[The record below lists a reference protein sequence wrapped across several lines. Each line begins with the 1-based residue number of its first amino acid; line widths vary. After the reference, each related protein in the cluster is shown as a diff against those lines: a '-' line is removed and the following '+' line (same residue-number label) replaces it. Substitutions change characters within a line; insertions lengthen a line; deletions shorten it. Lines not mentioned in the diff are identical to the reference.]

1 MQAAPR
7 PRQRFAVATGGLAAL
22 VATCAAWLVA
32 ISHAAAIL
40 HFALISHQIC
50 VDHGEVMHADASVHA
65 AAMNA
70 SEPTAQAASD
80 HAGHDHCPLL
90 GRRLDHQAALD
101 APQATLAAPPL
112 APRLLPPT
120 PVDSA
125 PSRAELLLAAPKQ
138 SPPV

>member
-7 PRQRFAVATGGLAAL
+7 PRKHFAVATGGLAAL

-32 ISHAAAIL
+32 ISHAAAVL

-50 VDHGEVMHADASVHA
+50 ADHGEVVHADAPVHA
-65 AAMNA
+65 ASTKA
-70 SEPTAQAASD
+70 SEPSAQAAGD

-90 GRRLDHQAALD
+90 GRRLDNQAMLV
-101 APQATLAAPPL
+101 APQATLAAPRA
-112 APRLLPPT
+112 APCVLPPAT
-120 PVDSA
+120 VDRA

>member
-7 PRQRFAVATGGLAAL
+7 PRKHFAVATGGLAAL

-32 ISHAAAIL
+32 ISHAAAVL

-50 VDHGEVMHADASVHA
+50 ADHGEVVHADAAIHTTPT
-65 AAMNA
+65 NA
-70 SEPTAQAASD
+70 SEPIAEAASD

-90 GRRLDHQAALD
+90 ARRQDHQTLID
-101 APQATLAAPPL
+101 APQATLAAPRL
-112 APRLLPPT
+112 APCVLPPT

-125 PSRAELLLAAPKQ
+125 RSRAALLLAAPKQ